1 MTGLMI
7 DLDIIRGWVRKWE
20 RSGSPTR
27 TASQVAAVM
36 LSKALAQ
43 NECRAARVEK
53 LMKEIIGEGNI
64 LTLIEKKIA
73 LSKDATSRLSAGLQ
87 EECQRHKGRMATIL
101 READELIKEKV
112 ADQSFRVGGLL
123 LEIGRQKPSCK
134 DGTLR
139 TGSSL

>member
-1 MTGLMI
+1 MI

-64 LTLIEKKIA
+64 LALIEKKIA

-87 EECQRHKGRMATIL
+87 EECQRHKGRVAAIL
-101 READELIKEKV
+101 READELMKEKV
-112 ADQSFRVGGLL
+112 ADQSMRVGGLL
-123 LEIGRQKPSCK
+123 LEIGRQKPSRK
-134 DGTLR
+134 DQTR
-139 TGSSL
+139 QTGSSL